1 MTYPAPPVAQPGTA
15 ERAARWAVVL
25 FLILATITLAF
36 GLGYGVRDLR
46 GDDPSGSRE
55 NVTATNTDAAFS
67 ADLLNEIVNVLQ
79 SQYVDRQNLDPEALR
94 QAAING
100 ILQSL
105 NDRETSYISAD
116 ELNDF
121 EFESGSV
128 YEGIGATVSDQSGE
142 VTIVAPYRDSPAE
155 QAGILAGDVIL
166 EVDGTSIA
174 GMTSDEAV
182 KLIRGDKG
190 TTVDVTVRHP
200 NGETVTLTITRGEIP
215 LVSVFSEPL
224 LEVVPGET
232 GTNLVDREG
241 QPVTDLA
248 YINISRF
255 RERTAEEFKTMA
267 ADIESKGYKGLILD
281 LRSNPG
287 GYLNPTVGVAEEFLN
302 EGTIITEVDANGQ
315 QQHTTARPGGLVTK
329 IPVVVLLNEG
339 SASGSEVLAAA
350 LRDNGRAKIVGV
362 RSFGKGTVNLPIR
375 LTQCDDPDGCGA
387 LYVAIARWLT
397 PAGNQ
402 IEGLGITPDVEVPMT
417 ADQYLDE
424 GDIQLYKAIEVLR
437 ETR

>member
-1 MTYPAPPVAQPGTA
+1 MTYPAPHAAQPGPA

-25 FLILATITLAF
+25 FLILASVTLAF

-46 GDDPSGSRE
+46 GDDANPTRQ
-55 NVTATNTDAAFS
+55 NVASTNADDAFS

-128 YEGIGATVSDQSGE
+128 YEGIGATVTDQSGE
-142 VTIVAPYRDSPAE
+142 VRIVSPYRDSPAE

-174 GMTSDEAV
+174 GMTSDQAV

-190 TTVDVTVRHP
+190 TTVNVTVRHAS
-200 NGETVTLTITRGEIP
+200 GETVMLTITRGEIP
-215 LVSVFSEPL
+215 LVSVFAEPL

-232 GTNLVDREG
+232 GTELVDRDG
-241 QPVTDLA
+241 AAVTDLA

-255 RERTAEEFKTMA
+255 RERTLEEFKTMA

-315 QQHTTARPGGLVTK
+315 QQHTTARPGGLVTQ

-362 RSFGKGTVNLPIR
+362 RSFGKGTVNLPIK

-402 IEGLGITPDVEVPMT
+402 IEGLGITPDIEVPMT
-417 ADQYLDE
+417 AEQYLDE

-437 ETR
+437 ETP